1 MIAEV
6 KCIHLAV
13 RLLGAAALSALVFTS
28 LPHLAIGAP
37 AGGPAAG
44 AKVLDLAN
52 IDPQI
57 W

>member
-1 MIAEV
+1 V
-6 KCIHLAV
+6 KCIRLAV
-13 RLLGAAALSALVFTS
+13 RLLGVVALSALVVTS

-37 AGGPAAG
+37 GGGPAAG